1 MLKPFHIRDLRSH
14 PEPASPSNPALI
26 RISTTDYDDIASNH
40 PRARLTYV
48 DEDDDGDE
56 TITVGSAL
64 ELSQRLEEPLDL
76 SSRVESV
83 QLQSDVT
90 PRHMFDVRRTN
101 SVTELW
107 KRFEDNHNDNDDAGD
122 HTRDEPAVTEPDA
135 QHGQRDVPASR
146 DSSRPPASDAPRPLM
161 EAFEAELAEM
171 LGAAE
176 SSEKKTPR
184 SDSPP
189 IAEPFSNS
197 SSGRAPHPVEIIA
210 AQVMHQLTNGANMVQ
225 NEWRSRL
232 PELQRQLQNAQRQLE
247 DAHRSLPRNVETSL
261 RALLAT
267 LEAHMRTAFNNIPDG
282 GRQMA
287 EDAFQAGRPVAENAA
302 DGLRMMASE
311 FNEVGRTL
319 FSAFECEFG
328 RPGPASSSPS
338 NTEPTAAGPAYP
350 QAPTPQA
357 PTYPS
362 NEKSMPDSGES
373 KSESAAPCPNY
384 LYAPEGVPSHFPPPL
399 PHHPLP
405 HTNNLAP
412 TPFPAPAW
420 HPFQT
425 FNPPPPPYPSHPPM
439 QQPLAWPQ
447 PRATPWPH
455 WRPAPSSS
463 TYSGTPKPKQAP
475 VAKSGKPKVVGPT
488 TKSLFIGNVGFKVT
502 EKMIQDVF
510 ASKGFL
516 VDVDL
521 PTDATS
527 NGHAGFGYVHFPS
540 EHPASAAIGALQGA
554 IIDGHSINLEH
565 MDHPPI
571 EEVQA
576 TPGFNKETHVTRFPR
591 AELSGVNHSTFE
603 PKIQSSAPAAAAQPS
618 HLNTSDRNNGSS
630 KTEPESSAL
639 LDSPNDDPAF
649 SARFPSLL
657 PGTSGEQNEPF
668 AIHGVSPGSRP
679 GAEMSRFPPVSQSDA
694 QLLANNS
701 ATMRI
706 PSDEE
711 HDAVTKDT
719 MTQLQKEEQTGS
731 SPYLQLPD
739 NAPGRESPV
748 SISST
753 ECEPSRSE
761 RGNADIDHCMSA
773 LMDMGYGREEEGGP
787 TRMMVFASAADGSLL
802 DAIDMIEEERRA
814 YEGRASR

>member
-1 MLKPFHIRDLRSH
+1 M
-14 PEPASPSNPALI
+14 
-26 RISTTDYDDIASNH
+26 
-40 PRARLTYV
+40 
-48 DEDDDGDE
+48 
-56 TITVGSAL
+56 
-64 ELSQRLEEPLDL
+64 
-76 SSRVESV
+76 
-83 QLQSDVT
+83 
-90 PRHMFDVRRTN
+90 
-101 SVTELW
+101 
-107 KRFEDNHNDNDDAGD
+107 
-122 HTRDEPAVTEPDA
+122 
-135 QHGQRDVPASR
+135 
-146 DSSRPPASDAPRPLM
+146 
-161 EAFEAELAEM
+161 
-171 LGAAE
+171 
-176 SSEKKTPR
+176 
-184 SDSPP
+184 
-189 IAEPFSNS
+189 
-197 SSGRAPHPVEIIA
+197 
-210 AQVMHQLTNGANMVQ
+210 
-225 NEWRSRL
+225 
-232 PELQRQLQNAQRQLE
+232 
-247 DAHRSLPRNVETSL
+247 
-261 RALLAT
+261 
-267 LEAHMRTAFNNIPDG
+267 
-282 GRQMA
+282 
-287 EDAFQAGRPVAENAA
+287 
-302 DGLRMMASE
+302 
-311 FNEVGRTL
+311 
-319 FSAFECEFG
+319 
-328 RPGPASSSPS
+328 
-338 NTEPTAAGPAYP
+338 
-350 QAPTPQA
+350 
-357 PTYPS
+357 
-362 NEKSMPDSGES
+362 
-373 KSESAAPCPNY
+373 
-384 LYAPEGVPSHFPPPL
+384 
-399 PHHPLP
+399 
-405 HTNNLAP
+405 
-412 TPFPAPAW
+412 
-420 HPFQT
+420 
-425 FNPPPPPYPSHPPM
+425 
-439 QQPLAWPQ
+439 
-447 PRATPWPH
+447 
-455 WRPAPSSS
+455 
-463 TYSGTPKPKQAP
+463 
-475 VAKSGKPKVVGPT
+475 
-488 TKSLFIGNVGFKVT
+488 
-502 EKMIQDVF
+502 F

-618 HLNTSDRNNGSS
+618 HLNTADRNNGSS